1 MPNHEVYMATL
12 PDVPARAAI
21 DPEGLVITMRSHW
34 QSEADGGAGGG
45 GGGGEVVEDD
55 GQAAVAVAMAAARE
69 VPPGDE

>member
-1 MPNHEVYMATL
+1 MLTTSVHG
-12 PDVPARAAI
+12 DVARRSGEAAI

-34 QSEADGGAGGG
+34 QSEAGGGAGGG